1 MKEELEKEEERKVTQ
16 VGGKETGG
24 EMDTVDQMQE
34 DHRGEEKESHGAALT
49 LIYGQEAT
57 DLLLDINTA
66 HNLVSVSGDRKSASY
81 SLTQL
86 HYPQSPERFQCYPQ
100 VLSSRS
106 FPSGRHYWE
115 VEVSESG
122 DWGVGVAYPSIE
134 RRGKQSFIG
143 NNNKSWCL
151 RTEKNNIYF
160 MVHDSKW
167 IKLWNTPSCRRI
179 RISLDYEAGCLSFY
193 ELSEPIRHLHTF
205 TATFTEPLHV
215 VFWAFG
221 NGAWVR
227 IIREREEGAEEM
239 TLEREKRLSGEQT
252 PSRKKMDTESRIQAE
267 LSMSD
272 IIYESEKESEELVGQ
287 IPDMEEMCNM
297 CDTLCSL
304 LAQESHGAALCGAE
318 GAHNEGGTDGIMAP
332 GLAHIVLGI
341 RTLIYGQEATDLLLD
356 INTAH
361 NRVSVSGDIKS
372 ASYSPT
378 QLHYPQSP
386 ERFRYWPQTLSSRS
400 FPSGRHYWEVEGSES
415 GNWRVGVAYPSIERR
430 GGLSWIG
437 ENNKSW
443 CLYRWYNENRYS
455 VIHDNKWTE
464 LPHVSSCRRIRISLD
479 YEAGRLSFYELSE
492 PIRHLHTFTATFTE
506 PLHVAFLVF
515 GAGAWVRII
524 REREKGAEVLTLERD
539 KQIRDREMLEP
550 ESQMQ
555 EEDVVS
561 HIIHKGETEREE
573 LVGQIPDMEEM
584 CNMCDTLCSLLAQ
597 ESHGAALCGA
607 EGAHNEGG
615 TDGIM
620 APGLAHIVL
629 GIRTLIYGQEATD
642 LLLDIN
648 TAHNLVSVSGDRKSA
663 SYSLTQLHYPQSPER
678 FQNEPQTLSSRSFS
692 SGRHY
697 WEVEGSESGE
707 WKVGVAYPSIERRGY
722 HYWIGQNNKS
732 WCLYRWDNNRYSV
745 IHDNKWTDLPHVPS
759 CRRIR
764 ISLDYEA
771 GRLSFYELSEP
782 IRHLHTFTATFTE
795 PLHAAF
801 LVFGAGAW
809 VRIIREREK
818 GAEVLKLETDR
829 QITDREKLEP
839 ETQMQEEDVVSH
851 LIHKGETEREEL
863 VPETQMQEEDVVSHI
878 IHKGE
883 TEREELVGQI
893 PDMEEMCN
901 MCDTL
906 CSLLAQESH
915 GAALCGA
922 EGAHNEGG
930 TDGIM
935 APGLAHTVLGI
946 RTLIYGQEATDLLLD
961 INTAHNHVSV
971 SGDRK
976 SASYSLTQ
984 LHYPQSPERFQD
996 WAQTLSSRSFPSGRH
1011 YWEVEGSESGVW
1023 RVGVAYP
1030 SIERRG
1036 DQSCI
1041 GNNNK
1046 SWGLYRWY
1054 NNRYSVIHDSKWTDL
1069 PHAPSCR
1076 RIRIWL
1082 DYEAGRL
1089 SFYEL
1094 SEPIRHLH
1102 TFTVTFTEPLHVAFC
1117 LYYDDAW
1124 AARQEAA
1131 NVVCPGSAFY
1141 SVRRSTAI
1149 KRIEELSVP
1158 VHSSQFS
1165 STSEQFFSRVWQSHN
1180 SISGLPDIDQG
1191 SHWRAPYTAEYA
1203 SGEYLM
1209 GYIASF
1215 CAIYLTTKIKL
1226 ESKTYQKGYKSGP
1239 STWFDQCSLSIS
1251 RESSLQLWVR
1261 NNCSDIRG
1269 GTLSQAAEEA
1279 GADTGHIISSMPH
1292 TDRRL
1297 CSTLCSR
1304 SYYDRNTIVRCIKSF
1319 DFKCRRII
1327 FYGRISKFFLLRNS
1341 TLDKSAP

>member
-1 MKEELEKEEERKVTQ
+1 
-16 VGGKETGG
+16 
-24 EMDTVDQMQE
+24 
-34 DHRGEEKESHGAALT
+34 
-49 LIYGQEAT
+49 
-57 DLLLDINTA
+57 
-66 HNLVSVSGDRKSASY
+66 
-81 SLTQL
+81 
-86 HYPQSPERFQCYPQ
+86 
-100 VLSSRS
+100 
-106 FPSGRHYWE
+106 
-115 VEVSESG
+115 
-122 DWGVGVAYPSIE
+122 
-134 RRGKQSFIG
+134 
-143 NNNKSWCL
+143 
-151 RTEKNNIYF
+151 

-573 LVGQIPDMEEM
+573 L
-584 CNMCDTLCSLLAQ
+584 
-597 ESHGAALCGA
+597 
-607 EGAHNEGG
+607 
-615 TDGIM
+615 
-620 APGLAHIVL
+620 
-629 GIRTLIYGQEATD
+629 
-642 LLLDIN
+642 
-648 TAHNLVSVSGDRKSA
+648 
-663 SYSLTQLHYPQSPER
+663 
-678 FQNEPQTLSSRSFS
+678 
-692 SGRHY
+692 
-697 WEVEGSESGE
+697 
-707 WKVGVAYPSIERRGY
+707 
-722 HYWIGQNNKS
+722 
-732 WCLYRWDNNRYSV
+732 
-745 IHDNKWTDLPHVPS
+745 
-759 CRRIR
+759 
-764 ISLDYEA
+764 
-771 GRLSFYELSEP
+771 
-782 IRHLHTFTATFTE
+782 
-795 PLHAAF
+795 
-801 LVFGAGAW
+801 
-809 VRIIREREK
+809 
-818 GAEVLKLETDR
+818 
-829 QITDREKLEP
+829 EP

-976 SASYSLTQ
+976 SA
-984 LHYPQSPERFQD
+984 
-996 WAQTLSSRSFPSGRH
+996 
-1011 YWEVEGSESGVW
+1011 
-1023 RVGVAYP
+1023 
-1030 SIERRG
+1030 
-1036 DQSCI
+1036 
-1041 GNNNK
+1041 
-1046 SWGLYRWY
+1046 
-1054 NNRYSVIHDSKWTDL
+1054 
-1069 PHAPSCR
+1069 
-1076 RIRIWL
+1076 
-1082 DYEAGRL
+1082 
-1089 SFYEL
+1089 
-1094 SEPIRHLH
+1094 
-1102 TFTVTFTEPLHVAFC
+1102 
-1117 LYYDDAW
+1117 
-1124 AARQEAA
+1124 ARQEAA

-1165 STSEQFFSRVWQSHN
+1165 STSEQFFSRNSLGHSLIDVYEKAIADGYITIECGCHPAEGLIACEQGEIDRVSEQLTTVWFTPDDGANQKQKKLAQIQKTYSAAWRDLDSLCEIKAEDAAYWPIMKNSLDNTKVVKATTYESGVEFCEQIKSWAQNRLADQAISIQDITQDKAESVEKYKVRMMQVFYDLGFNSHN
-1180 SISGLPDIDQG
+1180 KAHVCLPTD
-1191 SHWRAPYTAEYA
+1191 
-1203 SGEYLM
+1203 
-1209 GYIASF
+1209 
-1215 CAIYLTTKIKL
+1215 
-1226 ESKTYQKGYKSGP
+1226 
-1239 STWFDQCSLSIS
+1239 
-1251 RESSLQLWVR
+1251 
-1261 NNCSDIRG
+1261 
-1269 GTLSQAAEEA
+1269 EA
-1279 GADTGHIISSMPH
+1279 R
-1292 TDRRL
+1292 TDCTSNAL
-1297 CSTLCSR
+1297 
-1304 SYYDRNTIVRCIKSF
+1304 
-1319 DFKCRRII
+1319 
-1327 FYGRISKFFLLRNS
+1327 
-1341 TLDKSAP
+1341 